1 VIRTFVLRLL
11 GWFLMLQSLIS
22 LLGPGAQALKMEV
35 KDDQE
40 LEAIAEPPS
49 TLQTPPL
56 SKVTPNPTL
65 FY

>member
-1 VIRTFVLRLL
+1 
-11 GWFLMLQSLIS
+11 
-22 LLGPGAQALKMEV
+22 MEV